1 MNRNLI
7 FCLAIG
13 LYGGVLFANDL
24 PSVQPAPTL
33 MLGVKNVPITM
44 NFKIPLVGISDPSM
58 LFTNYSSR
66 PLVIFYFSPKSP
78 HARQI
83 FPAVQKLINEFKPMG
98 LSGLAISEGT
108 VTKNDI
114 RSFMVQNNASIPSCQ
129 DSAREFGKAYGNGY
143 TPILYL
149 VYKNGTI
156 IRYTDVGDMTII
168 QLRAELQKIFPKK

>member
-1 MNRNLI
+1 MNRILA

-13 LYGGVLFANDL
+13 LFSGVLFANDL
-24 PSVQPAPTL
+24 PSEQPAPTL
-33 MLGVKNVPITM
+33 MLDVKNVPITM
-44 NFKIPLVGISDPSM
+44 NYKIPLVGISDPSM

-98 LSGLAISEGT
+98 LLGLAISEAN
-108 VTKNDI
+108 VTKNEI
-114 RSFMVQNNASIPSCQ
+114 RSFMTENNASIPFCQ
-129 DSAREFGKAYGNGY
+129 DSSRQFGKAYGNGY

-156 IRYTDVGDMTII
+156 IRYTDSGDISVK
-168 QLRAELQKIFPKK
+168 QLLSELQKLFPKK